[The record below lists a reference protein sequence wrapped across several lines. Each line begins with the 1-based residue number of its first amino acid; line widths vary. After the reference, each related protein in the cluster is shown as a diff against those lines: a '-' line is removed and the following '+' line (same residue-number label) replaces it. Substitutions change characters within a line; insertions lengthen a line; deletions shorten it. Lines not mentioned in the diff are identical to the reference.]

1 MKSYKKIKFKKRFPF
16 RDNLILIVKLILKIP
31 LIKKLIYKIIF
42 NLKDFFYKI
51 KSESVR
57 GLIYDVLSDRQK
69 YIEVKNKKN
78 EKFIIFSNDKDLSR
92 ELFINNEFDLKKLE
106 RTINFLSTKKKIRN
120 LYDIG
125 ANIGVTSIPAIKRGL
140 ANHAYAVEPEIN
152 NFDLLKKNIILND
165 VEKNIST
172 YNYALSNKDNIELEM
187 EISDNNSGD
196 HRVRLPNP
204 QMTIHNENTRSII
217 KVTSKKFDSLFQNL
231 DENNDLVWIDA
242 QGYEPIILEGAQN
255 LLLSRTPLVIEFWPY
270 GLKRNNLWEKIDS
283 IFEKYDYFIDLNQDN
298 INKIDINKNTL
309 NELKNGWENEKKNN
323 YSLFTDILLIK
334 N

>member
-1 MKSYKKIKFKKRFPF
+1 M
-16 RDNLILIVKLILKIP
+16 
-31 LIKKLIYKIIF
+31 IKKLIYKIIF

-57 GLIYDVLSDRQK
+57 GLIYDVLSERQK

-231 DENNDLVWIDA
+231 
-242 QGYEPIILEGAQN
+242 
-255 LLLSRTPLVIEFWPY
+255 LLSRTPLVIEFWPY

>member
-1 MKSYKKIKFKKRFPF
+1 LKSYKKIKFKKRFPF

-57 GLIYDVLSDRQK
+57 GLIYDVLSERQK

-231 DENNDLVWIDA
+231 
-242 QGYEPIILEGAQN
+242 
-255 LLLSRTPLVIEFWPY
+255 LLSRTPLVIEFWPY

>member
-1 MKSYKKIKFKKRFPF
+1 
-16 RDNLILIVKLILKIP
+16 
-31 LIKKLIYKIIF
+31 
-42 NLKDFFYKI
+42 
-51 KSESVR
+51 
-57 GLIYDVLSDRQK
+57 
-69 YIEVKNKKN
+69 
-78 EKFIIFSNDKDLSR
+78 
-92 ELFINNEFDLKKLE
+92 
-106 RTINFLSTKKKIRN
+106 
-120 LYDIG
+120 
-125 ANIGVTSIPAIKRGL
+125 
-140 ANHAYAVEPEIN
+140 
-152 NFDLLKKNIILND
+152 
-165 VEKNIST
+165 
-172 YNYALSNKDNIELEM
+172 M

-217 KVTSKKFDSLFQNL
+217 KVTSKKFDSLF
-231 DENNDLVWIDA
+231 
-242 QGYEPIILEGAQN
+242 QN

>member
-57 GLIYDVLSDRQK
+57 GLIYDVLSERQK

-231 DENNDLVWIDA
+231 
-242 QGYEPIILEGAQN
+242 
-255 LLLSRTPLVIEFWPY
+255 LLSRTPLVIEFWPY